1 MGLPSARLAVFVL
14 TRCAPVLAGAVVF
27 AGMALAQKVISA
39 KSGLILFVQGRVS
52 VDGGGLD
59 TGARPLP
66 LKSGNLYRQLKG
78 GERVSTQRGRAEIL
92 LNPGTVLRLG
102 DISRMRM
109 DEIKITD
116 ACVSL
121 ESGAAVVTVNYI
133 PKNDRIRLVVGGSD
147 IVLKKAGVYRF
158 DLGRFD
164 LGRVDSGRDSTQAR
178 MRVFS
183 GLAEVRRAGSS
194 TVVRVKRGQA
204 VTLDDNLEVAK
215 FDLKDSDA
223 LQLWASA
230 RTRATTPRTL
240 GIRPQPPPIGLAS
253 EQGAA
258 QGRRASDRVDTQ
270 PARPQGSSKGGDPL
284 VSPPVSP

>member
-1 MGLPSARLAVFVL
+1 
-14 TRCAPVLAGAVVF
+14 VLAGAVVF
-27 AGMALAQKVISA
+27 AGAALAQKVISA

-66 LKSGNLYRQLKG
+66 LKSGNLYRQLKD
-78 GERVSTQRGRAEIL
+78 GERLSTQRGRAEIL

-133 PKNDRIRLVVGGSD
+133 PRNDRIRLVVGGSD

-158 DLGRFD
+158 DLGR
-164 LGRVDSGRDSTQAR
+164 VDSARGR

-194 TVVRVKRGQA
+194 ALIRVKRGQA
-204 VTLDDNLEVAK
+204 VTFDENLEVVK
-215 FDLKDSDA
+215 FDLKDTDA

-230 RTRATTPRTL
+230 RSRATTPRIL
-240 GIRPQPPPIGLAS
+240 GIRPQPPPIGSAS

-258 QGRRASDRVDTQ
+258 PGRRASDRVETQ
-270 PARPQGSSKGGDPL
+270 PVARPQESKNGGG
-284 VSPPVSP
+284 PPVDP